1 MILNSF
7 EQQDKI
13 YILYYENKEIID
25 DLFDYSSNNDE
36 INLEG
41 LVEGHSL
48 PIKKR
53 EINNILEKEISI
65 CKIRNENKIGTGF
78 FCRINIDDIPFKLAL
93 FSNNHILDRNS
104 IKPGKEIVIEHK
116 NISTYKILE
125 ITKDRRTFTDE
136 ELDYTC
142 IEIFEDDKIFKN
154 NEIEQL
160 FKIDHNI
167 LEENISSLLNND
179 IFILQYPEGNE
190 FSFSVGKIDYIDNKL
205 IKHTASTIGGSS
217 GSPII
222 KRNNYSIIGIHFG
235 GKKKE
240 NNIEYIESNLSTNV
254 LSILNDIKIK
264 TKNIKLNKNNEQNK
278 EKEIKREVRSNIMQ
292 LKERESESSNTISEI
307 DVLASIKNPKAPK
320 YGTTILTNLE
330 DYKKFDK
337 LGIIKYKS
345 KHFVLANTID
355 IIYKCSGNFG
365 AHSRLKAEIVKLKND
380 FEKQNFYYEGFQIYG
395 IIDEKLIGVME
406 GPPNTSYEK
415 GFFLFQIIIDKDYPL
430 SQGNKFFFKTKIFHP
445 NVADDGLLSLT
456 KDSEVFEPIMS
467 FPSII
472 LAIQSLLDEPNT
484 DIFLNEKAAKLYK
497 ENRIKYEETVKK
509 YTFQYANFLN
519 LQNELSKYKLNI
531 KHMEK

>member
-7 EQQDKI
+7 ERQDKI

-53 EINNILEKEISI
+53 EINNILAKEISM

-93 FSNNHILDRNS
+93 FSNNHMLDRNS

-142 IEIFEDDKIFKN
+142 IEIFEEDKIFKN

-167 LEENISSLLNND
+167 LEENNSSLLNSD

-190 FSFSVGKIDYIDNKL
+190 FSFSIDYIDNKL

-240 NNIEYIESNLSTNV
+240 NNIEYIECNLSTNV
-254 LSILNDIKIK
+254 LSILNDIKIRI
-264 TKNIKLNKNNEQNK
+264 KNIKLNKNNEKNK
-278 EKEIKREVRSNIMQ
+278 EKEIKREVRAKIAH
-292 LKERESESSNTISEI
+292 TISEI
-307 DVLASIKNPKAPK
+307 DVFDFIKNPKASK
-320 YGTTILTNLE
+320 YGTTILNNLE

-345 KHFVLANTID
+345 NNFVLANTID
-355 IIYKCSGNFG
+355 IIYKYSGNLMTYR
-365 AHSRLKAEIVKLKND
+365 RLIFWVVIYNPNPPITKSIPNITQLKRQKN
-380 FEKQNFYYEGFQIYG
+380 
-395 IIDEKLIGVME
+395 II
-406 GPPNTSYEK
+406 
-415 GFFLFQIIIDKDYPL
+415 
-430 SQGNKFFFKTKIFHP
+430 KT
-445 NVADDGLLSLT
+445 
-456 KDSEVFEPIMS
+456 
-467 FPSII
+467 
-472 LAIQSLLDEPNT
+472 
-484 DIFLNEKAAKLYK
+484 
-497 ENRIKYEETVKK
+497 
-509 YTFQYANFLN
+509 QY
-519 LQNELSKYKLNI
+519 NI
-531 KHMEK
+531 K